1 MSPAPTRR
9 PSFVRSLLAFAFTGR
24 RLWMLPVIALLFLAS
39 LLALVGA
46 LAPYSPL
53 VYPL

>member
-1 MSPAPTRR
+1 
-9 PSFVRSLLAFAFTGR
+9 
-24 RLWMLPVIALLFLAS
+24 LLFLAS